1 MRLTSIGVMSVSM
14 LLVLAVAAG
23 AQPPEAARA
32 SLAQRIV
39 QEVRSEVPPAHL
51 PVYRD
56 FAVESISALTGVG
69 ELNGPAEGTV
79 VHSIVQAVLMHNR
92 SAGKMSADDLRK
104 RLRQFLE
111 QHRGNLAGVT
121 PEMLLADWPKRRRD
135 VAKDVE
141 TVRGMVEALFKGRPV
156 VVLDPLANCAARL
169 GRDSLGGLTITSQYL
184 TDAWKKP
191 IPEEEVSENARK
203 IVLSEVRRGFD
214 HMGEGADH
222 VDSIYLMAEMRYR
235 GPLTA
240 EGAKALNQYLE
251 KTLLHDGVC
260 VISDRVMP
268 GFFLVLRK
276 YLFFGAE
283 IPAVPEEGARNE
295 TVRNAFQVL
304 WDSTGRVFGFPPAAF
319 GGAVPEDILSGKRFG
334 FHPRMSGGMS
344 VEGQRLS
351 AQQAA
356 EQKARRDFENLVPHW
371 FSRINSK
378 VDRRGYVECLADDL
392 LWSFYDEWK
401 GRAFLLKDFF
411 GDKTEAEL
419 KFSPLEQRVLD
430 TLRRD
435 RKSSVLFSDQGVSK
449 DERIKAFDRF
459 FGGAPTAEH
468 AAYQTIAQDLG
479 VWLKQRYSASVTQEM
494 ERGQRLRERAEA
506 LLEFLGNDVREVNGE
521 DTKPMVS
528 LLFLA
533 RKKLRQAEAFS
544 VDKPLPQEVLKDLT
558 PLERALYHYFDR
570 AKAQNPVLGDIESS
584 FTYQTLFERYR
595 NYLRA
600 GRPKEE
606 QQAYEDAVRALAE
619 QMGKQLKVPKAEQL
633 ISFPNSPEAKPRGR
647 G

>member
-1 MRLTSIGVMSVSM
+1 
-14 LLVLAVAAG
+14 
-23 AQPPEAARA
+23 
-32 SLAQRIV
+32 
-39 QEVRSEVPPAHL
+39 
-51 PVYRD
+51 
-56 FAVESISALTGVG
+56 VE
-69 ELNGPAEGTV
+69 E
-79 VHSIVQAVLMHNR
+79 
-92 SAGKMSADDLRK
+92 
-104 RLRQFLE
+104 
-111 QHRGNLAGVT
+111 
-121 PEMLLADWPKRRRD
+121 
-135 VAKDVE
+135 
-141 TVRGMVEALFKGRPV
+141 
-156 VVLDPLANCAARL
+156 
-169 GRDSLGGLTITSQYL
+169 
-184 TDAWKKP
+184 
-191 IPEEEVSENARK
+191 
-203 IVLSEVRRGFD
+203 
-214 HMGEGADH
+214 
-222 VDSIYLMAEMRYR
+222 
-235 GPLTA
+235 
-240 EGAKALNQYLE
+240 
-251 KTLLHDGVC
+251 
-260 VISDRVMP
+260 
-268 GFFLVLRK
+268 
-276 YLFFGAE
+276 
-283 IPAVPEEGARNE
+283 
-295 TVRNAFQVL
+295 
-304 WDSTGRVFGFPPAAF
+304 
-319 GGAVPEDILSGKRFG
+319 
-334 FHPRMSGGMS
+334 
-344 VEGQRLS
+344 QRLS
-351 AQQAA
+351 AQKAA
-356 EQKARRDFENLVPHW
+356 EQKARRDFENLVHHW
-371 FSRINSK
+371 FYRIKSK